1 MWVGGASSLA
11 SALPWLMFWASP
23 GYWEAIFAKACSL
36 SAPVSACGGR
46 EQVHAQFPV
55 CLARRQNTAELH
67 SNGTTSH
74 HLQLLASSW
83 PSWGSP
89 QPPHGLPGGK
99 PHLPH
104 GLPGGVPDFPLTFL
118 GGHSKASLMD
128 ISKSWTRC
136 CRLWLLMPL
145 VISAGAKAL
154 HGPLCPVL
162 LQPTGSHD
170 AMRSV
175 NQVSVDSAG
184 LLP

>member
-1 MWVGGASSLA
+1 MGGRGFIPGLCSPLAHVLGFPRLLGGHPHEGLQPVLHQCLLVGG
-11 SALPWLMFWASP
+11 
-23 GYWEAIFAKACSL
+23 KK
-36 SAPVSACGGR
+36 
-46 EQVHAQFPV
+46 QVHAQFPV
-55 CLARRQNTAELH
+55 WLARRQNTAEPH
-67 SNGTTSH
+67 SNSTTSH

-128 ISKSWTRC
+128 IPKSWTRC

-145 VISAGAKAL
+145 VISAGAEAL

-184 LLP
+184 RLP